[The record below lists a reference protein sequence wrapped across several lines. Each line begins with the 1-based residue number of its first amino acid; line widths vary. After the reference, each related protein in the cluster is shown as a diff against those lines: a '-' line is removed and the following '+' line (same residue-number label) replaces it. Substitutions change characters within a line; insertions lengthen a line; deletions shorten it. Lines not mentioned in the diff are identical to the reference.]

1 MDKHLA
7 KGGAN
12 ANTLLGDLLR
22 SHISAVGDIWM
33 EEPVN
38 QSSGEFKPLS
48 LKAKACSPLVFRYSK
63 SNQSLIYV
71 LILAVF
77 VKVLMMDLRI

>member
-22 SHISAVGDIWM
+22 SHISPDADLWN
-33 EEPVN
+33 EEPAGL
-38 QSSGEFKPLS
+38 SSNPLS
-48 LKAKACSPLVFRYSK
+48 LKAKACSPLVFRY
-63 SNQSLIYV
+63 L
-71 LILAVF
+71 
-77 VKVLMMDLRI
+77 